1 MRAIMVMFDSL
12 NRRMLPNYGGDW
24 VHAPNFQR
32 LASRTVT
39 FDNCYGGSMP
49 CMPARREM
57 HTGRYNFLH
66 RSWGPLEP
74 FDDSV
79 PAMLKAAGVHTH
91 LATDHQHYWED
102 GGATYHNRYSTY
114 EFFRGQEGDP
124 WKGQVADPEI
134 PDSLGMTA
142 KVKPKLWRQDW
153 VNRAHLEDKADH
165 PQTLTFDAGV
175 EFIETNKGEDS
186 WFVQIETFD
195 PHEPFF
201 SYAEY
206 KTHYAAAEYD
216 GPHFDWP
223 DYAKVTETPE
233 AVEHARAEYA
243 ALLTMCD
250 ESLGRVLD
258 LMDENDMWN
267 DTMLIVCTDHGFM
280 LGEHGWWGKNVQPW
294 YDETI
299 HNPLFVWDPRAQ
311 VAGERRGALVQT
323 IDFGPTLLDFF
334 GVDPTADMQ
343 GSSLAPVVADDT
355 PVREYGLFGVFGGHV
370 CVTDGR
376 YVYMRAS
383 ATPQNQPLSEH
394 TLMPTVMTG
403 FFPQQQLAHAQLVD
417 PLPFTKGLKVLKTP
431 AQAWVSPYAFG
442 TQLFDLHTDPEQI
455 APLRDADLE
464 LRLATALRDAMTAA
478 DAPTEQFA
486 RLGLPETGPLTE
498 EHLLIDAQWQLLQ
511 LSLAPAASAE
521 DFGADGV
528 VLDRPI
534 AELLAD
540 PRTRAVLVER
550 APMLA
555 GGPMIQMIGGMSLLQ
570 IAAMMVGL
578 LPRPVLAGLA
588 QLLTAAEASDQPVP
602 VEPVEQA

>member
-24 VHAPNFQR
+24 VHAPNFER

-39 FDNCYGGSMP
+39 FENCYGGSMP

-79 PAMLKAAGVHTH
+79 PAMLKNAGVHTH

-102 GGATYHNRYSTY
+102 GGATYHNRFSTY

-124 WKGQVADPEI
+124 WKGQIADPEV
-134 PDSLGMTA
+134 PESLGMSS
-142 KVKPKLWRQDW
+142 KLKPKLWRQDW
-153 VNRAHLEDKADH
+153 VNRAHLEDEADH

-175 EFIETNKGEDS
+175 EFIETNKDENS

-206 KTHYAAAEYD
+206 KTHYAAADYD

-258 LMDENDMWN
+258 VMDEHDMWG

-334 GVDPTADMQ
+334 GLSATDDMQ
-343 GSSLAPVVADDT
+343 GSSLAGVVADDT
-355 PVREYGLFGVFGGHV
+355 AVREYGLFGIFGGHV

-394 TLMPTVMTG
+394 TLMPTFMTG
-403 FFPQQQLAHAQLVD
+403 FFPQQMLAQAQLVE
-417 PLPFTKGLKVLKTP
+417 PFSFTKGLKVLKTP
-431 AQAWVSPYAFG
+431 TQAWVAPYAFG
-442 TQLFDLHTDPEQI
+442 TQLFDLATDPHQQS
-455 APLRDADLE
+455 PLQDADLE
-464 LRLATALRDAMTAA
+464 LRLATALRDTLVTS
-478 DAPTEQFA
+478 DAPAEQFD
-486 RLGLPETGPLTE
+486 RLGLPASGPLSD
-498 EHLLIDAQWQLLQ
+498 EHLLVSDQWPMLQ
-511 LSLAPAASAE
+511 ASLGPASRAE
-521 DFGADGV
+521 DFGADGA
-528 VLDRPI
+528 VLERPLG
-534 AELLAD
+534 ELLTHDGA
-540 PRTRAVLVER
+540 RAVLLER

-555 GGPMIQMIGGMSLLQ
+555 GGPMVGMVGGMTLLE
-570 IAAMMVGL
+570 IASMMIGL
-578 LPRPVLAGLA
+578 LPRPLLAALA
-588 QLLTAAEASDQPVP
+588 RLLTEV
-602 VEPVEQA
+602 VEPSPAP

>member
-1 MRAIMVMFDSL
+1 MVMFDSL
-12 NRRMLPNYGGDW
+12 NRRMLPNYGANW
-24 VHAPNFQR
+24 VHAPNFGR

-39 FDNCYGGSMP
+39 FDTCYGGSMP
-49 CMPARREM
+49 CMPARREL

-79 PAMLKAAGVHTH
+79 PAMLTAAGVHTH

-114 EFFRGQEGDP
+114 EFFRGQEGDS
-124 WKGQVADPEI
+124 WKGQIADPDI
-134 PDSLGMTA
+134 PESLGMA
-142 KVKPKLWRQDW
+142 AQLKPALWRQDW
-153 VNRAHLEDKADH
+153 VNRAHLTDKTAH
-165 PQTLTFDAGV
+165 PQTLTFDAGI
-175 EFIETNKGEDS
+175 EFIETNQAEDS

-206 KTHYAAAEYD
+206 KAHYAAAEYD

-223 DYAKVTETPE
+223 DYAKVTEAPE

-258 LMDENDMWN
+258 VMDANDLWD

-299 HNPLFVWDPRAQ
+299 HNPLFVWDPRAR

-323 IDFGPTLLDFF
+323 IDIGPTLLDCF
-334 GVDPTADMQ
+334 GVPATEDMQ
-343 GSSLAPVVADDT
+343 GSSLACVIGDDT
-355 PVREYGLFGVFGGHV
+355 PVRRYGLFGIFGGHA
-370 CVTDGR
+370 CITDGR

-383 ATPQNQPLSEH
+383 ATPQNAPLSEY

-403 FFPQQQLAHAQLVD
+403 FFSTEQLARAELTQ
-417 PLPFTKGLKVLKTP
+417 PLPFSKGLPVLKTP
-431 AQAWVSPYAFG
+431 AQGWVSPAAFG
-442 TQLFDLHTDPEQI
+442 TQLFDLETDPDQLI
-455 APLRDADLE
+455 PLRDPELE
-464 LRLATALRDAMTAA
+464 LRLATALRDALIASN
-478 DAPTEQFA
+478 APSEQYV
-486 RLGLPETGPLTE
+486 RLGLPESGPLTG
-498 EHLLIDAQWQLLQ
+498 EHLLLEQQWAALQ
-511 LSLAPAASAE
+511 ISLGPAARAE
-521 DFGADGV
+521 DFGSDGAC
-528 VLDRPI
+528 LDRPLSEI
-534 AELLAD
+534 LAD
-540 PRTRAVLVER
+540 ER
-550 APMLA
+550 CQSALLTHAPMLA
-555 GGPMIQMIGGMSLLQ
+555 VGPLTTRIGGLSLLQ
-570 IAAMMVGL
+570 IASMMVGL
-578 LPRPVLAGLA
+578 LPHPVLAAIASELTLA
-588 QLLTAAEASDQPVP
+588 QNSSPAPPAVHGH
-602 VEPVEQA
+602 EPDAN

>member
-24 VHAPNFQR
+24 VHAPNFVR

-39 FDNCYGGSMP
+39 FENCYGGSMP

-79 PAMLKAAGVHTH
+79 PAMLTAAGVHTH

-102 GGATYHNRYSTY
+102 GGATYHNRFSTY

-134 PDSLGMTA
+134 PDALGMSA

-153 VNRAHLEDKADH
+153 VNRAHLEDRADH

-175 EFIETNKGEDS
+175 EFIETNKDDDS

-206 KTHYAAAEYD
+206 KTHYGAAQYD

-250 ESLGRVLD
+250 ESLGRILD
-258 LMDENDMWN
+258 LMDEHDMWG

-311 VAGERRGALVQT
+311 VSGERRGALVQT

-334 GVDPTADMQ
+334 GLSATEDMQ
-343 GSSLAPVVADDT
+343 GSSLATVMADDT

-370 CVTDGR
+370 CITDGR

-394 TLMPTVMTG
+394 TLMPTVMNG
-403 FFPQQQLAHAQLVD
+403 FFPHQMLAHAQLVE

-431 AQAWVSPYAFG
+431 AHAWVSPYAFG
-442 TQLFDLHTDPEQI
+442 TQLFDLATDPEQQN
-455 APLRDADLE
+455 PLQDAELE
-464 LRLATALRDAMTAA
+464 LRLATALRDTLVSS
-478 DAPTEQFA
+478 DAPAEQFD
-486 RLGLPETGPLTE
+486 RLGLPASGPLSD
-498 EHLLIDAQWQLLQ
+498 EHLLIAGQWPMLQ
-511 LSLAPAASAE
+511 ASLEQAARIE

-528 VLDRPI
+528 VLEQPLG
-534 AELLAD
+534 ELLAHEG
-540 PRTRAVLVER
+540 TRAVLIER

-555 GGPMIQMIGGMSLLQ
+555 HGPMVGMIEGMTLLQ
-570 IAAMMVGL
+570 IASMMVGL

-588 QLLTAAEASDQPVP
+588 QLLTEAAEPSPAR
-602 VEPVEQA
+602 

>member
-1 MRAIMVMFDSL
+1 MKAIMVMFDSL
-12 NRRMLPNYGGDW
+12 NRKMLPNYGGDW
-24 VHAPNFQR
+24 VHAPNFER

-79 PAMLKAAGVHTH
+79 PAMLTAAGVHTH

-102 GGATYHNRYSTY
+102 GGATYHNRFSTY

-124 WKGQVADPEI
+124 WKGQLEDPEMPEAI
-134 PDSLGMTA
+134 GMASSL
-142 KVKPKLWRQDW
+142 KPKLWRQDW
-153 VNRAHLEDKADH
+153 VNRAHLQDEADH

-175 EFIETNKGEDS
+175 EFIETNKNQDS

-206 KTHYAAAEYD
+206 KQHYAAAEYD

-243 ALLTMCD
+243 ALLSMCD
-250 ESLGRVLD
+250 ASLGRILD
-258 LMDENDMWN
+258 LMDENDMWD

-311 VAGERRGALVQT
+311 VSGERRGALVQT

-334 GVDPTADMQ
+334 NVDATEDMQ
-343 GSSLAPVVADDT
+343 GSSLAAVLADDT
-355 PVREYGLFGVFGGHV
+355 PVREHGLFGIFGGHV

-383 ATPQNQPLSEH
+383 SAPQNQPLSEH

-403 FFPQQQLAHAQLVD
+403 FFPQQMLAQAELVD

-431 AQAWVSPYAFG
+431 AQSWVSPYAFG
-442 TQLFDLHTDPEQI
+442 TQMFDLESDPEQLT
-455 APLRDADLE
+455 PLRDDVLE
-464 LRLATALRDAMTAA
+464 LQLATALRDAMIAA
-478 DAPTEQFA
+478 DAPEEQFV
-486 RLGLPETGPLTE
+486 RLGLPSSGALSAEN
-498 EHLLIDAQWQLLQ
+498 LLIEAQWQMVQ
-511 LSLAPAASAE
+511 LSFAPASRAE
-521 DFGADGV
+521 DFGSDGV
-528 VLDRPI
+528 ILDQPLG
-534 AELLAD
+534 ALLAD
-540 PRTRAVLVER
+540 ERTRAVLTQH

-555 GGPMIQMIGGMSLLQ
+555 AGPMTQMVSGLTLLQ
-570 IAAMMVGL
+570 VASMMVGL

-588 QLLTAAEASDQPVP
+588 QQLNAAASGSSPVLP
-602 VEPVEQA
+602 SSP

>member
-24 VHAPNFQR
+24 VHAPNFER
-32 LASRTVT
+32 LASRSVT

-79 PAMLKAAGVHTH
+79 PAMLTAAGVHTH
-91 LATDHQHYWED
+91 LTTDHQHYWED

-134 PDSLGMTA
+134 PESLGLTST
-142 KVKPKLWRQDW
+142 VKPKYWRQDW

-175 EFIETNKGEDS
+175 EFIETNKAEDS

-206 KTHYAAAEYD
+206 KAHYAAAEYD

-243 ALLTMCD
+243 ALLSMCD

-258 LMDENDMWN
+258 LMDEHDMWD

-323 IDFGPTLLDFF
+323 IDFGPTLLDYF
-334 GVDPTADMQ
+334 GLDTTDDMQ
-343 GSSLAPVVADDT
+343 GASLATVVADDT
-355 PVREYGLFGVFGGHV
+355 PVREHALFGIFGGHV

-394 TLMPTVMTG
+394 TLMPTVMNG
-403 FFPQQQLAHAQLVD
+403 FFPQQMLAQAELVD

-431 AQAWVSPYAFG
+431 AHAWVSPFAFG
-442 TQLFDLHTDPEQI
+442 TQLFDLESDPEQHD
-455 APLRDADLE
+455 PLRDPALE
-464 LRLATALRDAMTAA
+464 LRLAQALRDAMVAA
-478 DAPTEQFA
+478 DAPHEQFV
-486 RLGLPETGPLTE
+486 RLGLPAEGEVTD
-498 EHLLIDAQWQLLQ
+498 EHLLIEKQWPMLQ
-511 LSLAPAASAE
+511 ASLAPASRAE

-528 VLDRPI
+528 ILDRPL
-534 AELLAD
+534 AELLGD
-540 PRTRAVLVER
+540 PATRGVLVEH

-555 GGPMIQMIGGMSLLQ
+555 GGPMLGMIGKLTLLQ

-588 QLLTAAEASDQPVP
+588 QQLTAAGAAPAP
-602 VEPVEQA
+602 EPVERG

>member
-1 MRAIMVMFDSL
+1 MVMFDSL

-24 VHAPNFQR
+24 VHAPNFER
-32 LASRTVT
+32 LAARTVT

-79 PAMLKAAGVHTH
+79 PAMLTAAGVHTH

-114 EFFRGQEGDP
+114 EFFRGQEGDA

-134 PDSLGMTA
+134 PESLGMSA
-142 KVKPKLWRQDW
+142 QIKPKLWRQDW
-153 VNRAHLEDKADH
+153 VNRAHLQDKADH

-175 EFIETNKGEDS
+175 EFIETNKHEDS

-206 KTHYAAAEYD
+206 KAHYAAADYD

-223 DYAKVTETPE
+223 DYAKVTETPD

-243 ALLTMCD
+243 ALLSMCD

-258 LMDENDMWN
+258 LMDAHDMWD

-323 IDFGPTLLDFF
+323 IDFGPTLLDYF
-334 GVDPTADMQ
+334 GLAATDDMQ
-343 GSSLAPVVADDT
+343 GTSLATVVADDT

-403 FFPQQQLAHAQLVD
+403 FFPAHLLADAELVE
-417 PLPFTKGLKVLKTP
+417 PLPFSKGLKVLKTP
-431 AQAWVSPYAFG
+431 AQAWVGPYAFG
-442 TQLFDLHTDPEQI
+442 TQLFDLASDPDQLS
-455 APLRDADLE
+455 PVRDADLE
-464 LRLATALRDAMTAA
+464 LRLATALRDAMVAA
-478 DAPTEQFA
+478 DAPEEQFQ
-486 RLGLPETGPLTE
+486 RLGLPASGELSG
-498 EHLLIDAQWQLLQ
+498 EHLLIEAQWPMLQ
-511 LSLAPAASAE
+511 LSLAPASRAE

-528 VLDRPI
+528 ILDRP
-534 AELLAD
+534 LRDLMAD
-540 PRTRAVLVER
+540 ERTRGVLVEH

-555 GGPMIQMIGGMSLLQ
+555 GGPMAQMIGGLSLLQ
-570 IAAMMVGL
+570 IASMMVGL

-588 QLLTAAEASDQPVP
+588 RTLTEADAGEPQS
-602 VEPVEQA
+602 VERP